1 MDFIRHNEEVK
12 EVWERYNAG
21 DPIRVPMILGI
32 NPRIWLLDPKLN
44 REGISFE
51 TYSKDAVTMARVQ
64 MYTKEY
70 IRTNL
75 PADHEM
81 GLPDSW
87 ELYVDNQNILEAA
100 WFGCK
105 VVYHDGNCPSTV
117 PMTREELEKRVEAGF
132 PDIETGWMGQKYAMY
147 EELKSMVGQ
156 EGHLGIP
163 IGSVGPLV
171 NGTDGPVTVACNL
184 MGTAEFLT
192 EMLADPE
199 WADELLGYITEATI
213 YRRKAQLRRYG
224 MSEYTEGFGIADDS
238 CALISTPMYEERVL
252 PHHRRIFEEL
262 GVAGT
267 ERNIHLCGDS
277 TRHFLTIKEKLGVKA
292 FDTGYPVD
300 FAGMQKILG
309 PDVRINGGPNT
320 SLLLGGKPEAVAA
333 ETKRILGEVMPLT
346 KRFVLREGNNLAP
359 CTPPKNIAV
368 MYETV
373 KQFGKYEVTTGK
385 LK

>member
-1 MDFIRHNEEVK
+1 MDFTRHNEEVR
-12 EVWERYNAG
+12 EVWERYHAG

-44 REGISFE
+44 REGISFK
-51 TYSKDAVTMARVQ
+51 TYSEDAATMARVQ
-64 MYTKEY
+64 MYAKEY

-81 GLPDSW
+81 GLPGSW
-87 ELYVDNQNILEAA
+87 DLYVDNQNILEAA

-117 PMTREELEKRVEAGF
+117 PMTREELEKRMEVGF
-132 PDIETGWMGQKYAMY
+132 PDIETGWLGQKYAMY
-147 EELKSMVGQ
+147 EELKAMEGQ

-199 WADELLGYITEATI
+199 WADELLNYITEATI
-213 YRRKAQLRRYG
+213 YRRKAQLRKYG
-224 MSEYTEGFGIADDS
+224 LSESTENFGIADDS
-238 CALISTPMYEERVL
+238 CALISTPMYEERIL
-252 PHHRRIFEEL
+252 PLHRRLFDEL
-262 GVAGT
+262 GVSGT
-267 ERNIHLCGDS
+267 ERSIHLCGDS
-277 TRHFLTIKEKLGVKA
+277 TRHFLAIKEKLGVDQ

-300 FAGMQKILG
+300 FAGMQKVLG
-309 PDVRINGGPNT
+309 PDVRMNGGPNV
-320 SLLLGGKPEAVAA
+320 SLLLGGTPEAVVS
-333 ETKRILGEVMPLT
+333 ETKRILGEVMPFT

-359 CTPPKNIAV
+359 CTPPKNIAA
-368 MYETV
+368 MYEAV
-373 KQFGKYEVTTGK
+373 RQFGKY
-385 LK
+385 